1 VDALAE
7 AEFEEYFRAR
17 RDTVRRTAY
26 LMCGD
31 WHRADDHAQS
41 AFVALHRHW
50 RRVRDKG
57 ALDAWMRRTLVRTV
71 VDESRRPWRR
81 ERSTDEVAAID
92 RAVDDPGADVATR
105 HVLVDG
111 LRAVPPRQRAVLV
124 LRYFDGLDV
133 AGTAAALGCSE
144 GTVKSQT
151 SHGLAALRTALG
163 GSLDDLRP
171 AG

>member
-1 VDALAE
+1 
-7 AEFEEYFRAR
+7 
-17 RDTVRRTAY
+17 
-26 LMCGD
+26 
-31 WHRADDHAQS
+31 
-41 AFVALHRHW
+41 
-50 RRVRDKG
+50 
-57 ALDAWMRRTLVRTV
+57 
-71 VDESRRPWRR
+71 
-81 ERSTDEVAAID
+81 
-92 RAVDDPGADVATR
+92 
-105 HVLVDG
+105 
-111 LRAVPPRQRAVLV
+111 LV